1 MAIIVQKFGGTS
13 VADIPKIKSIS
24 SIIKSEKSLGNKVVV
39 VVSAMAGV
47 TNHLVTMCSE
57 VSSLNNDSQLA
68 EYDTALCSGEM
79 VVAAL
84 LALNLQEEGIPA
96 RSILSWQLPIIT
108 NDHHSKALVQQLP
121 ANLLTECLE
130 QDIIPIIAGFQGVTD
145 QNRLTSLGR
154 GGSDT
159 TAALVAASVSADRCD
174 IYTDVT
180 GVFTADP
187 RIVPEAKKLD
197 NITFEEMLDLA
208 SSGAKVL
215 HPRCVEIALRYS
227 VPIRVL
233 SSFDST
239 SDNGTLITSRDNI
252 MENRL
257 ITGITSNK
265 NLLKILIHL
274 SSINFAEFCQI
285 LVDHKIHIEMI
296 QNIKQGKQYSLIT
309 QLSDKNKLDHLLENL
324 KNSDK
329 ISEFTIDSKIAI
341 VSIIGHGIKNDPTI
355 VSSVLTKLE
364 EENIQ
369 VETMQ
374 ISEIRISI
382 LIKDTNTENTVRI
395 LHKAFQLNT

>member
-24 SIIKSEKSLGNKVVV
+24 SIIKSEKFLGNKVVV

-108 NDHHSKALVQQLP
+108 NDHHGKALVQQLP
-121 ANLLTECLE
+121 TNLLTECLE

-159 TAALVAASVSADRCD
+159 TAALVAASVGADRCD

-285 LVDHKIHIEMI
+285 LVDHKIHIEVI
-296 QNIKQGKQYSLIT
+296 QHIKQGKQYSLIT
-309 QLSDKNKLDHLLENL
+309 QLSDKNKLEHLLENL

-395 LHKAFQLNT
+395 LHKEFQLNT